1 MHFLFIPLLLGTTL
15 QVSPSVQSPQIRLEL
30 QCRQS
35 GDLLATI
42 HNQGTADTAV
52 IVGAV
57 LGNGA
62 KYMVGHLSL
71 SIRTDGQSDYFR
83 MYRPSHYPARI
94 GGRLDDWI
102 VPLPVGASYALQLQA
117 SDFEGWRSIT
127 SFPASTL
134 AVRLEVRRPSVW
146 ASADAKLFRVW
157 TEKDALVSNEVHVPD
172 ECR

>member
-1 MHFLFIPLLLGTTL
+1 M
-15 QVSPSVQSPQIRLEL
+15 SPSVQSPQIRLEL
-30 QCRQS
+30 QCHDS
-35 GDLLATI
+35 GRLLATI
-42 HNQGTADTAV
+42 HNQGNADTAV
-52 IVGAV
+52 IFGVV

-71 SIRTDGQSDYFR
+71 SIRTAGQPEYFR
-83 MYRPSHYPARI
+83 MYRPSHYPVHI

-102 VPLPVGASYALQLQA
+102 VPLPAGASFGLQLQA
-117 SDFEGWRSIT
+117 SAFEGWRSIT

-134 AVRLEVRRPSVW
+134 TVRLEVRGPSES
-146 ASADAKLFRVW
+146 ASPDAKLFRVW